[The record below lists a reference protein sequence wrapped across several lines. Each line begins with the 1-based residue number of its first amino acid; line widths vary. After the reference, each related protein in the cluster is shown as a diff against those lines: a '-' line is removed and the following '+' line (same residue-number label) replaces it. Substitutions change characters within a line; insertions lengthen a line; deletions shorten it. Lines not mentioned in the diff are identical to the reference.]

1 MIILIGGEKG
11 GTGKTTLA
19 TNLAQMRVSAGKD
32 VLLIDSD
39 KQESASSWAGL
50 REEIGVNPSITTV
63 QKVGKN
69 IARDLLDL
77 AKRYD
82 DLIIDAGGRDSVE
95 LRAAM
100 VAAHK
105 LFIPV
110 QASQFDV
117 WTLGNMSELVDQAQA
132 LNPALKAYVVLNRAS
147 TNPVVSEADEARELF
162 NDFENLNFCGVT
174 LRDRIAFRKASSGGL
189 GINELSPV
197 DAKARE
203 EMSQFYEVVF
213 DEKF

>member
-1 MIILIGGEKG
+1 MIILVGGEKG

-19 TNLAQMRVSAGKD
+19 TNIAQMRVSAGKD
-32 VLLIDSD
+32 VLLVDSD

-50 REEIGVNPSITTV
+50 REEIGVKPSITTV

-132 LNPALKAYVVLNRAS
+132 LNPSLEAYVVLNRAS
-147 TNPVVSEADEARELF
+147 PNPVVSEADEARELF

-174 LRDRIAFRKASSGGL
+174 FRERIAFRKASSGGL
-189 GINELSPV
+189 GINELSPM
-197 DAKARE
+197 DEKAGD

-213 DEKF
+213 DAKF

>member
-19 TNLAQMRVSAGKD
+19 TNLAQMRASASKD

-50 REEIGVNPSITTV
+50 REEIGIEPPITTV

-69 IARDLLDL
+69 ITRDLLDL

-82 DLIIDAGGRDSVE
+82 DLIVDAGGRDSVE

-132 LNPALKAYVVLNRAS
+132 LNPELKAYVVLNRAS

-189 GINELSPV
+189 GINEIRPT
-197 DAKARE
+197 DAKAKE
-203 EMSQFYEVVF
+203 EMNQFYEVVF
-213 DEKF
+213 DAKF

>member
-19 TNLAQMRVSAGKD
+19 TNLAQMRASAGYD
-32 VLLIDSD
+32 VLLVDSD

-50 REEIGVNPSITTV
+50 REEIGNEPAITTV

-69 IARDLLDL
+69 ITRDLIDL

-82 DLIIDAGGRDSVE
+82 DLIVDAGGRDSVE

-100 VAAHK
+100 VAADK

-117 WTLGNMSELVDQAQA
+117 WTLGNMCELVDQAQA
-132 LNPALKAYVVLNRAS
+132 LNPKLQAHVILNRAS
-147 TNPVVSEADEARELF
+147 TNPVVSEVDEARELF
-162 NDFENLNFCGVT
+162 NDFESLHFSGVI

-189 GINELSPV
+189 GINELRPV
-197 DAKARE
+197 DTKAQDE
-203 EMSQFYEVVF
+203 ISQLYEVVF
-213 DEKF
+213 DEK

>member
-11 GTGKTTLA
+11 GTGKTTVA
-19 TNLAQMRVSAGKD
+19 TNLAQMRASAGRD

-50 REEIGVNPSITTV
+50 REEIGTEPAITTV

-69 IARDLLDL
+69 ITRDLMDL
-77 AKRYD
+77 ATRYD
-82 DLIIDAGGRDSVE
+82 DLIVDAGGRDSVE

-132 LNPALKAYVVLNRAS
+132 LNPALQAYVVLNRAS
-147 TNPVVSEADEARELF
+147 PNPAVSESDEARELF
-162 NDFENLNFCGVT
+162 NDFENLDFCGVT

-189 GINELSPV
+189 GINELSPA
-197 DAKARE
+197 DAKAQAE
-203 EMSQFYEVVF
+203 ISQLYEVVF
-213 DEKF
+213 DEK

>member
-1 MIILIGGEKG
+1 MIILVGGEKG
-11 GTGKTTLA
+11 GTGKTTQA
-19 TNLAQMRVSAGKD
+19 TNLAQMRASAGYD
-32 VLLIDSD
+32 VLLVDSD

-50 REEIGVNPSITTV
+50 REEIGTEPAITTV

-69 IARDLLDL
+69 ITRDLLDL

-100 VAAHK
+100 VAADK

-132 LNPALKAYVVLNRAS
+132 LNPKLQAYVVLNRAS
-147 TNPVVSEADEARELF
+147 TNPVVSEVDEARELF
-162 NDFENLNFCGVT
+162 NDFENLIFSGVI
-174 LRDRIAFRKASSGGL
+174 LRDRIAFRKASAGGL
-189 GINELSPV
+189 GVNELRPV
-197 DAKARE
+197 DTKAQDE
-203 EMSQFYEVVF
+203 ISQLYEVVF
-213 DEKF
+213 NEK